1 MYYREPGINV
11 RKRTDGTV
19 RCNYPAPMRLSQ
31 FVIQHLE
38 EILIE
43 WEAFAASL
51 LAPGEKMTS
60 LALRDHATQILQA
73 IAEDIESDQTDLEQV
88 YKSKGFAPIAVA
100 ARSAAMTHG
109 ALRHL
114 AGFDLRQLAAE
125 FRALRASVLRLWLR
139 HNAGDESSLYQLT
152 RFNEAIDQALAES
165 IANYSDEVARS
176 RDTFLAIL
184 GHDLRTPLSAIAN
197 SSLFLGSPGLLPA
210 GAPLE
215 AVRRITRSTTR
226 MSSMI
231 RDLLEYTRS
240 RLGRA
245 IPISPEPTS
254 MEQICRIAFDEARA
268 AHPERIF
275 RLETSG
281 PLEGHFDVERLH
293 QVLANLLSNAV
304 QHGARNQPITLRAHG
319 QAERVTVQVKNHGR
333 PIPPDQLQVIFNPL
347 VQIPSPLVDENS
359 EPSTSLGLGLYIAR
373 EIVALHGGTLG
384 AESSDRDGTVFSAH
398 LPRHHD
404 SAARAAGPA

>member
-1 MYYREPGINV
+1 
-11 RKRTDGTV
+11 
-19 RCNYPAPMRLSQ
+19 MRLSR
-31 FVIQHLE
+31 FITEHLE
-38 EILIE
+38 EILVE

-51 LAPGEKMTS
+51 LSPGETMTS
-60 LALRDHATQILQA
+60 LALRDHATQILKA
-73 IAEDIESDQTDLEQV
+73 IAEDIESDQSDLEQA
-88 YKSKGFAPIAVA
+88 YKSKGFAPIALG

-139 HNAGDESSLYQLT
+139 HDVGDPSSFYQLT

-165 IANYSDEVARS
+165 ITNYSNEVARS

-184 GHDLRTPLSAIAN
+184 GHDLRSPLSAIAN

-210 GAPLE
+210 GAALE
-215 AVRRITRSTTR
+215 AVGRINRSATR

-245 IPISPEPTS
+245 IPISPEPVS
-254 MEQICRIAFDEARA
+254 MEQICRIAYDEARA

-281 PLEGHFDVERLH
+281 PLEGQFDADRLH
-293 QVLANLLSNAV
+293 QVFSNLLSNAV
-304 QHGARNQPITLRAHG
+304 QHGARDQPITLRAYG
-319 QAERVTVQVKNHGR
+319 EADRVIVQVKNHGQ
-333 PIPPDQLQVIFNPL
+333 PIPSDQLQVIFNPL
-347 VQIPSPLVDENS
+347 VQIPSSLVDEDS
-359 EPSTSLGLGLYIAR
+359 TPSTSLGLGLYIAR
-373 EIVALHGGTLG
+373 EIVLRHGGTLA
-384 AESSDRDGTVFSAH
+384 AESSDDQGTVFSAR
-398 LPRHHD
+398 LPRNA
-404 SAARAAGPA
+404 SAAALTPGP

>member
-1 MYYREPGINV
+1 V
-11 RKRTDGTV
+11 
-19 RCNYPAPMRLSQ
+19 RLSR
-31 FVIQHLE
+31 FITEHLE
-38 EILIE
+38 EILVE

-51 LAPGEKMTS
+51 APGDTMTS
-60 LALRDHATQILQA
+60 LALRDHAAQILLA
-73 IAEDIESDQTDLEQV
+73 IAEDIESDQSDLEQA

-139 HNAGDESSLYQLT
+139 HNAGDQSSFYQLT

-165 IANYSDEVARS
+165 IDNYSDEVARS

-184 GHDLRTPLSAIAN
+184 GHDLRSPLSAIAN
-197 SSLFLGSPGLLPA
+197 SSLYLGSPGLLPA

-215 AVRRITRSTTR
+215 AVGRINRGAAR

-240 RLGRA
+240 RLGRT
-245 IPISPEPTS
+245 IPIAPEPIS
-254 MEQICRIAFDEARA
+254 MEQICRIAYDEARA

-275 RLETSG
+275 RLEISG
-281 PLEGHFDVERLH
+281 PMDGQFDTERLH
-293 QVLANLLSNAV
+293 QVLSNLLGNAV
-304 QHGARNQPITLRAHG
+304 QHGARDQPITLRAYG
-319 QAERVTVQVKNHGR
+319 AADRVTVQVKNHGQR
-333 PIPPDQLQVIFNPL
+333 IPPDQLQVIFNPL
-347 VQIPSPLVDENS
+347 VQIPSSVVDEDS
-359 EPSTSLGLGLYIAR
+359 TPSTSLGLGLYIAR
-373 EIVALHGGTLG
+373 EIVALHGGTLA
-384 AESSDRDGTVFSAH
+384 AESSDSEGTVFSAH
-398 LPRHHD
+398 LPRNPS
-404 SAARAAGPA
+404 SAALPASP